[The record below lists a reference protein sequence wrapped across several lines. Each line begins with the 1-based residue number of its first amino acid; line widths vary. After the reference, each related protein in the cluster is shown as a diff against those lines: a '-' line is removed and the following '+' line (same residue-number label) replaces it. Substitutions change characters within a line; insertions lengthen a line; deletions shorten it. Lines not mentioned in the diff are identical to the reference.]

1 MLSAAGLFLLGVLF
15 LLLGAD
21 SGVKGLAG
29 LGQRFGLSPF
39 AAGLALAALAT
50 SLPELAVSVYALRAG
65 QSDMALGNA
74 IGSNIANIG
83 LIFATAALASPL
95 LLRLRLLAPQI
106 VFLLVAS
113 GAVLFFG
120 RDGAV
125 ERWEGSLL
133 LLGFVGCLFVVF
145 RRGSQESAE
154 VQREFADYAQT
165 STALAQN
172 TIRMAFAAI
181 LLYFGAVWVV
191 QSAVALGPML
201 GLSPVATGLTIVAIG
216 MALPEAVMAAV
227 AARQGQANVVL
238 GQVLGAC
245 LFNVLFIVGGMATIR
260 PVSMPASLLAFGLPT
275 AMAFALALYAFLG
288 RDSRIGRREGGLLLA
303 LLALWLGFEAFQAWR

>member
-1 MLSAAGLFLLGVLF
+1 VCCFAGSQANLLQILRNNPRHDGLLTLELDERHLPPAAQLEQLSQAVHAAGYQLGLQHFAGNFSQVSNITN
-15 LLLGAD
+15 LG
-21 SGVKGLAG
+21 LM
-29 LGQRFGLSPF
+29 F
-39 AAGLALAALAT
+39 AAAALT
-50 SLPELAVSVYALRAG
+50 
-65 QSDMALGNA
+65 
-74 IGSNIANIG
+74 
-83 LIFATAALASPL
+83 SPL
-95 LLRLRLLAPQI
+95 LLRLRLFAPQI

-125 ERWEGSLL
+125 ERWEGGLL
-133 LLGFVGCLFVVF
+133 LLGFAGCLFVVF
-145 RRGSQESAE
+145 RRGSQESVD
-154 VQREFADYAQT
+154 VQREFADVAQT
-165 STALAQN
+165 STALTQN
-172 TIRMAFAAI
+172 SIRLAFAAI

-201 GLSPVATGLTIVAIG
+201 GLSPVTTGLTIVAIG
-216 MALPEAVMAAV
+216 MALPEAAMAAV

-260 PVSMPASLLAFGLPT
+260 PLPMPASLLAFGVPT